1 MPPAPPQN
9 HFELW
14 HQCREMLESVPAAE
28 WETLTPDQ
36 KRRAGILAKWTVEKL
51 LQAMVIAQG
60 KQPSSTDL
68 ESLYRQAGAGLLPK
82 HEESLLSLI
91 PRISANETDDF
102 AAQADYEKAYW
113 LAVMLKEY
121 VHNWLAIM
129 CLQEEKRRRC
139 PTQ

>member
-1 MPPAPPQN
+1 
-9 HFELW
+9 
-14 HQCREMLESVPAAE
+14 MLESVPAAE

-68 ESLYRQAGAGLLPK
+68 ESLYRQAGAELLPK

-121 VHNWLAIM
+121 VHNCLAIM
-129 CLQEEKRRRC
+129 SLQEEKRRRA
-139 PTQ
+139 PAAQ